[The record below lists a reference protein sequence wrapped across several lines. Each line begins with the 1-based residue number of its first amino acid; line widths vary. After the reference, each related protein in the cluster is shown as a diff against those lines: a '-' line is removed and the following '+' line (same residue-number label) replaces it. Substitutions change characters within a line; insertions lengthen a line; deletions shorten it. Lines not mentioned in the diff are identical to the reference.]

1 MYLAGQALA
10 TISSLTLNSE
20 NYKKALNILI
30 VRYRNPQVLI
40 SAHMETLI
48 KINRVK
54 NMENLEALW
63 KLDIDIEHCMRNLE
77 SLKIGSSTYG
87 YLLIPLLKEKF

>member
-63 KLDIDIEHCMRNLE
+63 KLDIDI
-77 SLKIGSSTYG
+77 
-87 YLLIPLLKEKF
+87 